1 MEKINEIIEMIKVAL
16 EKKRFNEVKELLEH
30 LEAFDIATLMYE
42 FEMRDLIVMFRL
54 LPKDLAA
61 EVFVELDSDY
71 QEKLISTFS
80 DRDLKEIFDELYL
93 DDTVD
98 ILEEM
103 PANVVK
109 RILKNSDAETR
120 RWINELLN
128 YPDDSAGSIMTIEY
142 VRLRTDMTVKEAF
155 SRIRREGVEKE
166 TVYTCYVT
174 DSERHLI
181 GVITVLEMLLADEN
195 TVIGEIMTSDV
206 ISVATHEDKEVVAN
220 KFKQYD
226 FFVLPVVDAEGR
238 LVGIATIDDAVDVIV
253 EESTEDIEKMAAI
266 TPSEKP
272 YLKTSAFSLFL
283 ARIPWILILMV
294 SATFTGL
301 IITEF
306 ESALAAQATL
316 TAFIPMIMGTAGNTG
331 SQASVTVIRALS
343 LNDIGFSDI
352 FRVQWKELRV
362 SVLCGLTLAVFTFA
376 KIMLFENLIMGQGVS
391 TTVSLIVSLTLAF
404 TVVCAKFVGC
414 TLPLLAKKLGFDPV
428 VMASPFITTIVD
440 AVSLVIYFVLATSI
454 LKL

>member
-1 MEKINEIIEMIKVAL
+1 MDENKEIIETISVAL
-16 EKKRFNEVKELLEH
+16 KNKRFNEIKEILGH
-30 LEAFDIATLMYE
+30 LEAFDIALLMHE
-42 FEMRDLIVMFRL
+42 FDMRDLIVMFRL
-54 LPKDLAA
+54 LPKNLAA
-61 EVFVELDSDY
+61 EVFVEFDSDY
-71 QEKLISTFS
+71 QEELISTFS

-142 VRLRTDMTVKEAF
+142 VRLRADMTVKEAF
-155 SRIRREGVEKE
+155 GRIRREGVEKE

-174 DSERHLI
+174 DSERNLI

-206 ISVATHEDKEVVAN
+206 ISVSTHEDKEVVAN

-272 YLKTSAFSLFL
+272 YLKTSAFSLFM

-294 SATFTGL
+294 SSTFTGL

-331 SQASVTVIRALS
+331 SQSSVTVIRALS
-343 LNDIGFSDI
+343 LNDVEFSDI

-362 SVLCGLTLAVFTFA
+362 SILCGLTLAVFTFA

-440 AVSLVIYFVLATSI
+440 AVSLVIYFVLATSV